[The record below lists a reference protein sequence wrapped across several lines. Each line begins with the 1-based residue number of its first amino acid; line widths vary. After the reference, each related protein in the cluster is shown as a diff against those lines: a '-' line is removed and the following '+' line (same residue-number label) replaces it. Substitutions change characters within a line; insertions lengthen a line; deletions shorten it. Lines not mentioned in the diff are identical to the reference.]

1 MLEVKKEKEK
11 IVITALPDYDGEG
24 AVDGVYVGLSNYS
37 IRIVLE
43 KKAVDY
49 LKEVINSEEVEDD

>member
-1 MLEVKKEKEK
+1 MLEIKKDKEK
-11 IVITALPDYDGEG
+11 IVITALPDFDGEG

-49 LKEVINSEEVEDD
+49 LKEVINSEEVEDE